1 MSTTVDFLRDTITD
15 FVEPDKKFT
24 LQELLSHVSDPW
36 DSVFDGRKD
45 EVSREACVRAD
56 LQTLRDEDF
65 LTFVDYDGTYS
76 RNSVNTVDPND
87 NIFSLELLEKHG
99 RILGWQDKTQT
110 TSVDGITFKK
120 WMIADK
126 NEVMSHSVARELDIP
141 CQTRVGQALFLQT
154 QHEIRDS
161 IKEDGY
167 DYHSFQPA
175 ISELSE
181 WVTYRGNVYKYIVRD
196 GNNRYELPWN
206 KFPCALIKGENEYSL
221 LQYGAMS
228 NNPTQYKK
236 NDITPDD
243 VKYMIRLGFEYK
255 EIEKTEDAVYEVLKV
270 KYKETRKKDRRVFA
284 AEILKE
290 EGVQVSIEPYDVTK
304 AKRDLQDEN
313 LYGVEFGEYDYVV
326 GWGRNSDH
334 YRKFYN
340 IFEGRMNRP
349 DSDIIEYAFLEM
361 GQGVATLPTEE
372 NIRQR
377 RIDLES
383 ERKIYIN
390 HCCDVADAHRSG
402 QLKGIDVKWLA
413 QANKKERPNEFQ

>member
-1 MSTTVDFLRDTITD
+1 MSVTVDFLRNTLTD
-15 FVEPDKKFT
+15 FIEPDKKFS

-36 DSVFDGRKD
+36 DSVYDGRTS
-45 EVSREACVRAD
+45 EESREACVRAD
-56 LQTLRDEDF
+56 LQILRDQDF

-76 RNSVNTVDPND
+76 LNSSGSVDPNE

-110 TSVDGITFKK
+110 TSAEGITFVK
-120 WMIADK
+120 WMIVDK
-126 NEVMSHSVARELDIP
+126 SEIMSHSIARELGIP

-161 IKEDGY
+161 IKNDGY

-181 WVTYRGNVYKYIVRD
+181 WVTYKGNLYKYIVRD

-206 KFPCALIKGENEYSL
+206 KFPCALIEGENEYSL

-236 NDITPDD
+236 NDSTPDD
-243 VKYMIRLGFEYK
+243 VKYMIRLGFEYG
-255 EIEKTEDAVYEVLKV
+255 EIEKTEDSVMEVLKL

-290 EGVQVSIEPYDVTK
+290 EGVKCSIEPYTITK
-304 AKRDLQDEN
+304 ARKDLLDEN

-326 GWGRNSDH
+326 GWGRTNDH
-334 YRKFYN
+334 YRKFFS
-340 IFEGRMNRP
+340 IFDSRLSNP
-349 DSDIIEYAFLEM
+349 DIDITEYAYLETDS
-361 GQGVATLPTEE
+361 GVAIQPTEE
-372 NIRQR
+372 NIKQL

-383 ERKIYIN
+383 ERKKYIN
-390 HCCDVADAHRSG
+390 HCCRVSDSHRSG
-402 QLKGIDVKWLA
+402 QLKAIDVRWLA
-413 QANKKERPNEFQ
+413 QANYIEKPNEFQ